1 MHSLLQH
8 ATTSRPAWHVAEA
21 IQRHRL
27 QKGWDQGDLARR
39 AGVSRTTLYSLERG
53 GTRSPRA
60 TTLAR
65 LAKALDVTVED
76 LLPAVVSPDAI
87 RRPHLDSPDS
97 PATGRQQDFDRCTNP
112 LVSDVERDS
121 PELFSGWSE
130 TDLYEM
136 YSTCGVGGAS
146 AGRRRGVDAGGRSNG
161 SDRAESETR
170 SRP

>member
-121 PELFSGWSE
+121 PELFSGWSD

-146 AGRRRGVDAGGRSNG
+146 AGR
-161 SDRAESETR
+161 
-170 SRP
+170 